1 MYYASLDIPTDV
13 LQAQRETIKTAPGKM
28 ADYIVN
34 VVKPQVQTLVQSE
47 LAPYPGEVVHPFEF
61 ATAKSRR
68 WYFANRVQ
76 RGSKQGRYQRSGD
89 LAQEWVVE
97 VDRRRNEG
105 FMSVRNT
112 DPAAIYI
119 FGARQVP
126 GHARTGWGKNFP
138 QKIVLISDAA
148 TDLIIDGWYGIVSG
162 EL

>member
-1 MYYASLDIPTDV
+1 MYYASLDIPRDV
-13 LQAQRETIKTAPGKM
+13 LQAQRETVKTAPGKM
-28 ADYIVN
+28 GDYMVN
-34 VVKPQVQTLVQSE
+34 VVKPEVQSLVQAE
-47 LAPYPGEVVHPFEF
+47 LAPYPGEAVHPFAF

-68 WYFANRVQ
+68 WYFANRVPK
-76 RGSKQGRYQRSGD
+76 GSKQGRYPRTGD

-112 DPAAIYI
+112 DPAAIYV

-126 GHARTGWGKNFP
+126 GHARTGWGRDFP
-138 QKIVLISDAA
+138 QKIALISDTA